1 MRLTDGEPSPWAPS
15 WIHAEREEA
24 PPDGEPPAGAGARD
38 GFSLELAE
46 TLWTSSPPFRGPGD
60 SLAEFLAAGAL
71 AVLHP
76 DPGPPE
82 ARGQL
87 DVVVGLVRDRPSP
100 LHEVATLRSEALER
114 WLQVTMHS
122 PDRFAEVILIQR
134 IADSGEAE
142 IADQLQ
148 FLFEAEVPSDDPRY
162 TELAIDR
169 LVLRGQASA
178 WRYVEGRDFAA
189 ALVAVQSWRQ
199 RYTVAYG
206 QHYSEVMGKLDRWLR
221 WLERI
226 RAEFQASGYT
236 LEHPYPEHVA
246 IIAAVLAVWESSK
259 QVPRE
264 PDRSRAVTAGVTL
277 GGDLPQYTRLR
288 ESESRLEKSVFRRAK
303 QLQADASRVE
313 FMGAL
318 IKSAP
323 DS

>member
-1 MRLTDGEPSPWAPS
+1 MGPVLDPRGTGGSP
-15 WIHAEREEA
+15 

-38 GFSLELAE
+38 GFSLKLAE
-46 TLWTSSPPFRGPGD
+46 TLWTSSPPFRGPED

-87 DVVVGLVRDRPSP
+87 DMVVGLVRDRPSP

-162 TELAIDR
+162 AELAIDR

-199 RYTVAYG
+199 RYTVAYR

-246 IIAAVLAVWESSK
+246 IIAAVLADWESSK